1 MEYDFNQNDGFN
13 DQSQESEGDSV
24 TIDNNDYEDYSE
36 EFQIEENPNENKQ
49 EENANLKEKSPV
61 PNPKEINL
69 NKFRKAKN
77 PGKCLLKTTKMISK
91 MKMNH

>member
-36 EFQIEENPNENKQ
+36 EFQIEENPNETNK
-49 EENANLKEKSPV
+49 K
-61 PNPKEINL
+61 
-69 NKFRKAKN
+69 
-77 PGKCLLKTTKMISK
+77 KTPT
-91 MKMNH
+91 